1 MACARV
7 WMVFLLAGCDFEKTP
22 LPDLGVDMAMIAPAD
37 LHTPHPATK
46 CGASGPARVL
56 SNLPGTHALPRI
68 GWTGSSFVV
77 AWNTAIGGQNR
88 IDVQPTDPQGSKLGP
103 NIPLS
108 QNPIANGDAPSVSS
122 LINGTVVAWTRASGS
137 STDIVI
143 DTLDANGQRL
153 DANGKA
159 CDPAQ
164 VDCGIFPVTTSGTAG
179 FPYLARPEVDQHT
192 ASPVDSQVGLAF
204 ADSRNYP
211 CSPPT
216 PPCTSNGYNDVF
228 WKKISANGST
238 IVQEKRITAAGA
250 NTHNEFPRL
259 AFDGVHDSLV
269 WRDSTN
275 PSNVFY
281 WFATLDSIGQLSSGP
296 TKVGTTSGSFVTAGA
311 PDLLWTGM
319 EYALAITNGSDAQ
332 SSVIFER
339 LQSNGTPNLQPV
351 GVTFGGVAC
360 TPAIAWDGDFFAV
373 VWQTDCGQPGSQLA
387 FELVDSTGTRWKPD
401 GTSCGTSVD
410 ANCGVQLLTSNS
422 TEVAAFPE
430 IVWAG
435 GTSFGVA
442 WMNTSRTDGSFDSE
456 VWFSRVDCEEP

>member
-7 WMVFLLAGCDFEKTP
+7 FLLILLAGCDFSKNP
-22 LPDLGVDMAMIAPAD
+22 PPDLGVDMATIEPAD
-37 LHTPHPATK
+37 LHTPHPATR
-46 CGASGPARVL
+46 CAPASPASVL
-56 SNLPGTHALPRI
+56 SNLPGTHALPRV
-68 GWTGSSFVV
+68 GYTGSSFIV
-77 AWNTAIGGQNR
+77 AWNTAVSGANR
-88 IDVQPTDPQGSKLGP
+88 IDIALTDLSGKKMGP

-108 QNPIANGDAPSVSS
+108 QNPIATGDAPSVSS
-122 LINGTVVAWTRASGS
+122 LVNGTVIAWTRASGAE
-137 STDIVI
+137 TDIVI
-143 DTLDANGQRL
+143 DTLDPTGQRL
-153 DANGKA
+153 DASGKP

-164 VDCGIFPVTTSGTAG
+164 VDCGIFAVTSSKTAS
-179 FPYLARPEVDQHT
+179 FPYLARPQVDQHS
-192 ASPVDSQVGLAF
+192 ASPVDSVVGLAF
-204 ADSRNYP
+204 TDSRNYP
-211 CSPPT
+211 CVPAT
-216 PPCTSNGYNDVF
+216 PPCTSNGYNDVY
-228 WKKISANGST
+228 WKEVTANGAT
-238 IVQEKRITAAGA
+238 IGQEQRITAPGA

-269 WRDSTN
+269 WRDATN
-275 PSNVFY
+275 SSQVLY
-281 WFATLDSIGQLSSGP
+281 WFATLSSIGQLASGP

-311 PDLLWTGM
+311 PDLLWTGS

-339 LQSNGTPNLQPV
+339 LQSNGTATLQPV

-360 TPAIAWDGDFFAV
+360 TPAIAWDGEFYAV
-373 VWQTDCGQPGSQLA
+373 VWQSDCGEPGSQLA
-387 FELVDSTGTRWKPD
+387 FELIDPSGVRWKPD

-442 WMNTSRTDGSFDSE
+442 WMNTSRTDGSFDSQ
-456 VWFSRVDCEEP
+456 VWFSRIDCVEP